1 MILRFT
7 TTLFSFLFF
16 CGAFNLHA
24 QVLPQ
29 APKTNT
35 TTAADSSRVVEILPG
50 VRKLEL
56 LKIDDSTSL
65 QILAGNVKLKQGSA
79 FFYCDSCVMNN
90 RTKIFEAFG
99 KVHIN
104 DSDTAHVYSEYLR
117 YFQDKRI
124 AFLKGGVKLTDG
136 KGVLTTP
143 ELEYDVNTKIGI
155 YTKGGRVVN
164 KKTILTS
171 QEGYYYA
178 DLKDVYFKKD
188 VDMKDPAYSIKTDSL
203 LYNTESETARFI
215 AYTFIKDSSG
225 RTVETNTGF
234 YDLKKRKAEF
244 GGNAKIVDGK
254 TIMTAESFAF
264 DDSTGQ
270 SQAKGNVVIVDTVD
284 KTTIIAGEVYRN
296 NKLETMLATKKPL
309 MIIRQDKDSIFIT
322 ADTIFS
328 ARLSDLF
335 VRKATVVNDSLD
347 TGPLSDSLIKN
358 DSLKILQPVDTTKR
372 ETIVNDSLKTK
383 PFTGSQVK
391 NDSLKILN
399 PDDLVKKDTLK
410 GIITIDLNKKDS
422 SGKKDSTDRYIEA
435 YRNVRIFSD
444 SLQAVCDSMFY
455 SLKDSTFRLFFD
467 PVVWSKENQITGD
480 TIYLHTKNKKAERL
494 KVINNS
500 MMVNKLD
507 PEIFNQVKSN
517 RMDGYFIDG
526 NIDSVRARGEA
537 QCIYYIQ
544 DEDSAYTG
552 INESQSELMDIYFKD
567 KELSKVVFRSQVS
580 GTIWPIRQ
588 KSPSEMR
595 LPSFRWLDNRR
606 PKSKTEMFE

>member
-1 MILRFT
+1 L
-7 TTLFSFLFF
+7 S
-16 CGAFNLHA
+16 
-24 QVLPQ
+24 Q
-29 APKTNT
+29 APKTTT
-35 TTAADSSRVVEILPG
+35 TTADDSSRVVEILPG

-56 LKIDDSTSL
+56 LKTDDSTSL
-65 QILAGNVKLKQGSA
+65 QILAGNVKLKQGTTY
-79 FFYCDSCVMNN
+79 FYCDSCVINN

-124 AFLKGGVKLTDG
+124 AYLKGGVKLTDG

-143 ELEYDVNTKIGI
+143 ELEYDLNTKIGI
-155 YTKGGRVVN
+155 YTKGGKVVN

-203 LYNTESETARFI
+203 LYNTETETARFI
-215 AYTFIKDSSG
+215 AYTLIKDSSG

-234 YDLKKRKAEF
+234 YDLKRKKAEF

-254 TIMTAESFAF
+254 TIMSAQSFAF
-264 DDSTGQ
+264 DDSTGI
-270 SQAKGNVVIVDTVD
+270 SQARGNVVIIDTVE
-284 KTTIIAGEVYRN
+284 KTTVIAGEVYRN

-309 MIIRQDKDSIFIT
+309 MIIRQNKDSIFIT

-328 ARLSDLF
+328 ARLSDLY
-335 VRKATVVNDSLD
+335 VKKDTVANDSL
-347 TGPLSDSLIKN
+347 SIKSSNDSLVKN
-358 DSLKILQPVDTTKR
+358 DSVKTVKAIDTVKK
-372 ETIVNDSLKTK
+372 EAVIDDSLNTK
-383 PFTGSQVK
+383 QHTDSLVK
-391 NDSLKILN
+391 NDSLKILD
-399 PDDLVKKDTLK
+399 PSDLVKKDTLK
-410 GIITIDLNKKDS
+410 GTVIMDLNKKDTT
-422 SGKKDSTDRYIEA
+422 GKKDSTNRYIEA

-444 SLQAVCDSMFY
+444 SLQAVGDSMFY

-480 TIYLHTKNKKAERL
+480 TIYLLTKNKKPERL

-507 PEIFNQVKSN
+507 PEVFNQVRSN

-526 NIDSVRARGEA
+526 NIDSVRAKGEA
-537 QCIYYIQ
+537 QCIYFIQ
-544 DEDSAYTG
+544 DNDSAYSS
-552 INESQSELMDIYFKD
+552 INQSQSDLMDIYFRD
-567 KELSKVVFRSQVS
+567 KELNKIVFRSQVS

-588 KSPSEMR
+588 KRPSEMR
-595 LPSFRWLDNRR
+595 LPSFRWLDSRR

>member
-7 TTLFSFLFF
+7 TALFILLFF
-16 CGAFNLHA
+16 CGVLNLPA
-24 QVLPQ
+24 QVLSQ
-29 APKTNT
+29 APKTTT
-35 TTAADSSRVVEILPG
+35 TTAEDSSRVVEILPG

-56 LKIDDSTSL
+56 LKTDDSTSL
-65 QILAGNVKLKQGSA
+65 QILAGNVKLKQGTTY
-79 FFYCDSCVMNN
+79 FYCDSCVINN

-104 DSDTAHVYSEYLR
+104 DSDTAHVYSDYLR

-124 AFLKGGVKLTDG
+124 AYLKGGVKLTDG
-136 KGVLTTP
+136 KGMLTTP
-143 ELEYDVNTKIGI
+143 EMEYDVNTKIGI
-155 YTKGGRVVN
+155 YTKGGKVVN
-164 KKTILTS
+164 KKTTLTS

-188 VDMKDPAYSIKTDSL
+188 VDLKDPAYSIKTDSL
-203 LYNTESETARFI
+203 LYNTETETARFI

-234 YDLKKRKAEF
+234 YDLKKKKAEF

-254 TIMTAESFAF
+254 TIMTAQSFAF
-264 DDSTGQ
+264 DDSANI
-270 SQAKGNVVIVDTVD
+270 SQAKGNVVIIDTVE
-284 KTTIIAGEVYRN
+284 KTTVIAGEVYRN

-328 ARLSDLF
+328 ARLSDLY
-335 VRKATVVNDSLD
+335 VKKDTAIADSLNTKTTNDSLVKNDSVKAIQPINTIKKD
-347 TGPLSDSLIKN
+347 TVINDNLKTEPLTDSLIKN
-358 DSLKILQPVDTTKR
+358 DSLKT
-372 ETIVNDSLKTK
+372 
-383 PFTGSQVK
+383 
-391 NDSLKILN
+391 LN
-399 PDDLVKKDTLK
+399 PAELVKKDTLK
-410 GIITIDLNKKDS
+410 NITTINLDTKDTT
-422 SGKKDSTDRYIEA
+422 GKKDSANRYIEA

-507 PEIFNQVKSN
+507 PEVFNQVRSN

-526 NIDSVRARGEA
+526 NIDSVRAKGEA
-537 QCIYYIQ
+537 QCIYFIQ
-544 DEDSAYTG
+544 DNDSAYSG
-552 INESQSELMDIYFKD
+552 INESKSDLMDIYFKD
-567 KELSKVVFRSQVS
+567 KELNKVVFRSQVS
-580 GTIWPIRQ
+580 GTIWPIQQ
-588 KSPSEMR
+588 KKPTEMR